1 MSKRK
6 ATEPVEGGKA
16 AGKRRAEDAPLPS
29 LDPDDSADQFAE
41 AMLGDGADL
50 TEVVDNADAL
60 AGAVSSD
67 AFGDAFGDEGD
78 GGGEDECDD
87 DALLAAALGDDDA
100 DGDDDAPESE
110 ALAEEGPALPEAG
123 ELPDG
128 VTEESLGG
136 EEVDLSACEDL
147 TLAEARRVAQ
157 VLVSND
163 ELTTVKVGGS
173 ELAVGDMR
181 EEGELEWDSEE
192 YTDVEA
198 IIIAELLKAN
208 TSVARL
214 DLARNQIG
222 DAGATALA
230 QMLGCNSTI
239 EYLNLEGNT
248 IGERGGTALLEALD
262 SNTSVQYL
270 NLMYNTVPSALQGEI
285 RQKWQASNRG
295 VGLHL

>member
-6 ATEPVEGGKA
+6 AVEPVEGGKA
-16 AGKRRAEDAPLPS
+16 AGKRRAEDALLPEV
-29 LDPDDSADQFAE
+29 DPDDSADGFGI
-41 AMLGDGADL
+41 LGGADL

-60 AGAVSSD
+60 ANA
-67 AFGDAFGDEGD
+67 ANEMLGD
-78 GGGEDECDD
+78 GGDGGCDD
-87 DALLAAALGDDDA
+87 EDDQDALLAAALGDDDA
-100 DGDDDAPESE
+100 DGDDDDAPESE
-110 ALAEEGPALPEAG
+110 APADEGPALPEPG

-136 EEVDLSACEDL
+136 EEVDLTGCDEL
-147 TLAEARRVAQ
+147 TLAEVRAVAQ

-163 ELTTVKVGGS
+163 GLTTVKVGDS

-181 EEGELEWDSEE
+181 DEGELEWDSEE
-192 YTDVEA
+192 YSDHEA

-222 DAGATALA
+222 DAGACALA
-230 QMLGCNSTI
+230 LMLGVNSTI
-239 EYLNLEGNT
+239 EYLNLESNT
-248 IGERGGTALLEALD
+248 IGERGASALLDALD

-270 NLMYNTVPSALQGEI
+270 NLMYNTIPTELQADI
-285 RQKWQASNRG
+285 RRKWQASNRG